1 MPINY
6 IIGDAAKPVLA
17 DKETGVLVHC
27 CNDIGTWGAGFVLA
41 LSKRWSAPEAAYRAW
56 SKGGGQGEV
65 PFKLGQVPFVLVEQN
80 LWVANLIGQHGVG
93 KQSGIPPIRY
103 EAIREGLKQVATFAT
118 EHNAGI
124 HMPRL
129 GSGLAGGDWQ
139 IISQIISEE
148 LVNRHIRVTVYD
160 LARVIGYN
168 YSRV

>member
-6 IIGDAAKPVLA
+6 ITGDATKPLLT
-17 DKETGVLVHC
+17 DKENGILVHC
-27 CNDIGTWGAGFVLA
+27 CNDIGSWGAGFVLA

-56 SKGGGQGEV
+56 SKGGGQGNE
-65 PFKLGQVPFVLVEQN
+65 PFKLGQVQFVSVEQN

-93 KQSGIPPIRY
+93 KRSGVSPIRY
-103 EAIREGLKQVATFAT
+103 EAIREGLKHVTTFAI

-129 GSGLAGGDWQ
+129 GSGLAGGDWH

-148 LVNRHIRVTVYD
+148 LVDRYIKVTVYD
-160 LARVIGYN
+160 LA
-168 YSRV
+168 